1 MRGSV
6 KKQIEIKF
14 VGFPKVYDFF
24 KGPCIQHAFKGKT
37 LLNLIED
44 LMVYYGEPLRESFLI
59 KRTQAL
65 DLTIQA
71 KVNGNYIKREAF
83 NRQVIEDGDRV
94 TLLRLMAGG

>member
-1 MRGSV
+1 M

-24 KGPCIQHAFKGKT
+24 KGPRIQYAFNGKT

-44 LMVYYGEPLRESFLI
+44 LMVYYGEPLSKSFLI

-71 KVNGNYIKREAF
+71 KVNGTYIKREAF
-83 NRQVIEDGDRV
+83 NCQVIKDGDRV